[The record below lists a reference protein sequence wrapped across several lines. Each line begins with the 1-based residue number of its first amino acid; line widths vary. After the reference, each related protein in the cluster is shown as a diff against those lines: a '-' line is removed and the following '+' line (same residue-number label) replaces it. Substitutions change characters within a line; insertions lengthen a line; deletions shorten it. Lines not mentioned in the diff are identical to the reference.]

1 MKNIILCTLLFLLFQ
16 YSCNK
21 RDINPYFAEVY
32 PEILK
37 EIDIECE
44 EYESAYSF
52 NVIIN
57 GEDFC
62 KYDKED
68 DPFWFNVNTSFTTSS
83 PTFNSNETNNNAKK
97 GGGLIFGNSRIHR
110 QEYFNLSFP
119 NFTLDEN
126 VYDFLDSLT
135 SIENHYIMSPSDVI
149 IPVGAT
155 LAEEGLLKSSGGF
168 KDGFVINL
176 VSWDKYLETGGNRFH
191 LSTIFGDQSDSYLR
205 FNEVN
210 KTTEEDG
217 VYYYMDIE
225 FECKLYH
232 WEQYGYE
239 GVWGHLED
247 GRIITKVK
255 VEE

>member
-1 MKNIILCTLLFLLFQ
+1 MKNVKLFFLLFILLQ
-16 YSCNK
+16 TSCDK
-21 RDINPYFAEVY
+21 RDVNPYFAEVY
-32 PEILK
+32 PEILE

-44 EYESAYSF
+44 EYDSEYFISA
-52 NVIIN
+52 IIN
-57 GEDFC
+57 GEEFC
-62 KYDKED
+62 KYDMEE

-83 PTFNSNETNNNAKK
+83 PTYNSNETNNAKK
-97 GGGLIFGNSRIHR
+97 GAGLIFGRSGIHR
-110 QEYFNLSFP
+110 QEYFTLSFP

-135 SIENHYIMSPSDVI
+135 SIEDHYIMSPSDVK
-149 IPVGAT
+149 IPEGAT

-168 KDGFVINL
+168 KDGFIINL
-176 VSWDKYLETGGNRFH
+176 NSLDKYLETGGNRFH

-205 FNEVN
+205 FNEVI
-210 KTTEEDG
+210 KSTEEDG